1 MTTAVN
7 DFLGDDA
14 FSTQATIP
22 GQGPRR
28 GRNRARRAPRTWD
41 GRKHQGTPRIQG
53 TAYDVSPA
61 DARCESLGSAA
72 GLKRRVRDRLF
83 RNRNHQNPPDP
94 LRFVFDDDGQPVYGT
109 SAYID
114 EPEIVI
120 P

>member
-14 FSTQATIP
+14 FSTQATIR
-22 GQGPRR
+22 GQGARR

-61 DARCESLGSAA
+61 DARCESVGGAQTKWDDAMRGKNSPRT
-72 GLKRRVRDRLF
+72 RRML
-83 RNRNHQNPPDP
+83 QSP
-94 LRFVFDDDGQPVYGT
+94 
-109 SAYID
+109 
-114 EPEIVI
+114 EPEGGS
-120 P
+120 